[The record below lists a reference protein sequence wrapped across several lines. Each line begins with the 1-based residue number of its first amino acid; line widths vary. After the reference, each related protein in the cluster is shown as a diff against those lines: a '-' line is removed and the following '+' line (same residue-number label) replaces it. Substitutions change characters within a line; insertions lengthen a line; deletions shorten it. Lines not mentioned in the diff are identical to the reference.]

1 MGSVNVK
8 VKYISALGDAKLGSS
23 PLGDRLDRVWSME
36 CPYAA
41 IIRKENLAFRGVE
54 KPITARGGVTMRFL
68 FHYGDILRKKMNMRD

>member
-1 MGSVNVK
+1 
-8 VKYISALGDAKLGSS
+8 
-23 PLGDRLDRVWSME
+23 ME

-54 KPITARGGVTMRFL
+54 KPTTARGGVTMRFL